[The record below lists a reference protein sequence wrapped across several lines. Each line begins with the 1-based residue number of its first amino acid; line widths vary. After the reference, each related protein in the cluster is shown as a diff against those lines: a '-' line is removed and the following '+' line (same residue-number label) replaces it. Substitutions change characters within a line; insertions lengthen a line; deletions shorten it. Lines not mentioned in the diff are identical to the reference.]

1 MKAPGMAV
9 LVIFLLCNLEMV
21 ESLFN
26 EFIATQLLILG
37 PDPGAPVLFSIPNG
51 S

>member
-9 LVIFLLCNLEMV
+9 LVTFLLSNLKMV
-21 ESLFN
+21 GSLFI
-26 EFIATQLLILG
+26 ESTGTPLLILG
-37 PDPGAPVLFSIPNG
+37 PGLGARALFSIPNG

>member
-1 MKAPGMAV
+1 MKAPGMAI
-9 LVIFLLCNLEMV
+9 LVIFLLSNLKMA

-26 EFIATQLLILG
+26 EFTATPLLILG
-37 PDPGAPVLFSIPNG
+37 PNPETPVPPSIPNG

>member
-9 LVIFLLCNLEMV
+9 LVIFRLSNLKMV

-26 EFIATQLLILG
+26 EFIATPLLILG
-37 PDPGAPVLFSIPNG
+37 PDPGAPALLSIPNG